1 MNGEEIASGFTD
13 SSVLVTSSFIGAS
26 SSEDLRQNSMTR
38 RSMINKDERRRRLA
52 AKHPLPG
59 MIKSGRQAA

>member
-13 SSVLVTSSFIGAS
+13 SSVLATSSFIRAS
-26 SSEDLRQNSMTR
+26 SSEDLRQNSMAR

-52 AKHPLPG
+52 AKHRIPG